1 MKLPSGDACA
11 LGYFPSCCRFLIT
24 TSRFHAGN
32 ELKQMARVRAVCEN
46 VVSEAHFPTI
56 NKVRT
61 VVYATRMHD
70 K

>member
-46 VVSEAHFPTI
+46 VVSEAQQGENRLH
-56 NKVRT
+56 
-61 VVYATRMHD
+61 ATRMHD